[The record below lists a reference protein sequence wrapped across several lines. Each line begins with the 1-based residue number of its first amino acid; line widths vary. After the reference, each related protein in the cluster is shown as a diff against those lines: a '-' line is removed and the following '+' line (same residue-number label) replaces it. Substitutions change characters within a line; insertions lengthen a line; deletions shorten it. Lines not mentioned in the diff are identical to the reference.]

1 MFYAV
6 SITLTASDQ
15 YTTKSVI
22 LENGGVEL
30 LVQLITDPDPL
41 VQQNTLETIELLAV
55 DSQCRIALNEANVRI
70 LTNNDK
76 FYQFLNFTH
85 IIFPAE

>member
-76 FYQFLNFTH
+76 FYQF
-85 IIFPAE
+85 